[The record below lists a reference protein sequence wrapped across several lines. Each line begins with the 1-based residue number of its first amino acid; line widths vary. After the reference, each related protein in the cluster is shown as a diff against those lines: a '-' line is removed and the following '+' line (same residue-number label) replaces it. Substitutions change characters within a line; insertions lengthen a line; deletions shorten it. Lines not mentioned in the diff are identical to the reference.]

1 MASVLLKAISAR
13 SLSAM
18 PRAVPRLALA
28 PRSWAQALSTQ
39 SAPAPSAELASGNYL
54 WGITDEQIATLGES
68 VRRAVSLE
76 NASNSERMKVEL
88 QRALQYWQARP
99 GDTGSP
105 AVQSTRDRAR
115 ALHRARHRALGRP
128 VLGTRARLRRARVLT
143 RDPRPPR
150 CVAAVAIM
158 TVRIEYLSRHLVS
171 HHKDKASKRTMSL
184 LIGHVS
190 GLPMTGCARA
200 CARFKR
206 PR

>member
-115 ALHRARHRALGRP
+115 ALHRALGRP